1 MKITDLIVESQYT
14 AYHQK
19 LADQLPLGIR
29 TIKQLCDES
38 IKIAIKDLGVN
49 QAGRIFTESFI
60 SDMLLSYNNRCLQ
73 EGVGSFLGKAA
84 GNVVGATKAAGR
96 GLKNAW
102 ADAKQGYAQGKANW
116 DPKQAPAASSAP
128 TASSSPASG
137 GAPAADPA
145 ALRQQAAALN
155 QQADQIE
162 QSSKQPAAPASG
174 GAPAADPVA
183 GKTPEEAM
191 KDPRYTS
198 DPAFKAEVDKA
209 ASIGTPPTTTPAP
222 AQWPAGLPKFNSVTG
237 QKFTSPEEAE
247 QVTNSPEFKQ
257 QMADVAAGKDP
268 GGVQAAQQQQPAPT
282 APAPSEPAPPPQTGG
297 KMTKAQ
303 QDAMKAKLQ
312 GKRAAGQTTA
322 SQTGSGFSD
331 YVAGSQNKLVTNP
344 DGSTSMKKLQRE
356 SIDFYSNFLGQKL

>member
-38 IKIAIKDLGVN
+38 IKIAVKDLGVN

-60 SDMLLSYNNRCLQ
+60 SEMLISYNNRCLQ

-102 ADAKQGYAQGKANW
+102 SDAKAGYAQGKASW
-116 DPKQAPAASSAP
+116 DPKQAPATGSAP
-128 TASSSPASG
+128 APAATG
-137 GAPAADPA
+137 GAQPAGADPA
-145 ALRQQAAALN
+145 ALRQQAADLN
-155 QQADQIE
+155 KQADQIE
-162 QSSKQPAAPASG
+162 QSNKQPAATPAG
-174 GAPAADPVA
+174 AAPATDPVS

-209 ASIGTPPTTTPAP
+209 ASIGTPPATNAP

-268 GGVQAAQQQQPAPT
+268 SGVQATQQQPAPT
-282 APAPSEPAPPPQTGG
+282 AAPTGTAPAPQTGG
-297 KMTKAQ
+297 KLTKAQ

-312 GKRAAGQTTA
+312 GKREAGKSIATQT
-322 SQTGSGFSD
+322 SGSFKD
-331 YVAGSQNKLVTNP
+331 YVGGSQNTLVTNP